1 MIFLQD
7 TASTTSLDHQQQ
19 ATAVS
24 DQTAGSEDP
33 ARTITYST
41 PSRNST
47 GTKSLGIKLN
57 DIYRQTIFI

>member
-1 MIFLQD
+1 MIFSQD
-7 TASTTSLDHQQQ
+7 TASNTSLDQQQQ

-47 GTKSLGIKLN
+47 GSKFFRIKLN
-57 DIYRQTIFI
+57 